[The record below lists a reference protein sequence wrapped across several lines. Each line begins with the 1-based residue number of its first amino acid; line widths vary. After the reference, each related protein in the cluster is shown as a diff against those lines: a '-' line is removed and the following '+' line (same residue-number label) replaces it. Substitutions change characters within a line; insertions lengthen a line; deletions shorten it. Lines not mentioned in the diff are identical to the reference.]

1 MRNKEEIK
9 ILIEILEKIPGLPPY
24 FIQDMEEKMNTID
37 DFKYEQ
43 IKTLIIA
50 AAERIHGLEKKYIEN
65 LNEIQRNKI
74 TPLFQNLE
82 SHNQKTENK
91 DLENILAKINP

>member
-1 MRNKEEIK
+1 MRNQEEIK
-9 ILIEILEKIPGLPPY
+9 ILLNILGKIPGLPPY
-24 FIQDMEEKMNTID
+24 FIADMEEKMNTIN

-43 IKTLIIA
+43 IKTLIIG
-50 AAERIHGLEKKYIEN
+50 AAERIHGLEKKYLEN

-82 SHNQKTENK
+82 AHSQKTENK
-91 DLENILAKINP
+91 NLENILAKINP